1 MKQHSKMS
9 RCNNRQRVMVHANHA
24 ANSKDQYEFFKHI
37 RHLSLKTPYKR
48 SILRSADGKLLDPFA
63 AADALAD
70 WLRELDVVNP
80 VLAC

>member
-1 MKQHSKMS
+1 
-9 RCNNRQRVMVHANHA
+9 MVHANHA